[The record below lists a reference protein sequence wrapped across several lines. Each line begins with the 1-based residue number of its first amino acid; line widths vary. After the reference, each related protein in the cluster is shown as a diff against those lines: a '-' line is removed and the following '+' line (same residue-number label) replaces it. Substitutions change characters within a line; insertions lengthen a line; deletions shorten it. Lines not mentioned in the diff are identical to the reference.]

1 MSKSGETAAGHVV
14 KRRIKQADR
23 MVMIARTAAE
33 LFAEKGFHETGTRD
47 LAKATGVSE
56 ALLFR
61 YFPTKETLWKA
72 ALEACRENAVAAS
85 LRTLPNDPAST
96 ASLVKLTVTAANSF
110 LSEDRSPGSIN
121 RDVINRMI
129 LRSLAGDGRFADM
142 VRKDL
147 LHVLSIY
154 IASCLRAAKAAGDI
168 DLGQDDDADILARAY
183 VTPMFMAG
191 VWHLNDINLQDTP
204 DKAKTLIQQTVRSQ
218 LRSIGMSNAVIDREL
233 RSLAQEPNS

>member
-1 MSKSGETAAGHVV
+1 M
-14 KRRIKQADR
+14 KQADR

-61 YFPTKETLWKA
+61 YFPTKEILWKA

-85 LRTLPNDPAST
+85 LRTLPNEPAST
-96 ASLVKLTVTAANSF
+96 ASLVKLAVTAANSF
-110 LSEDRSPGSIN
+110 LSEDRSLSTIN

-129 LRSLAGDGRFADM
+129 LRSLAGDGCFADM

-168 DLGQDDDADILARAY
+168 ELAPDDDADILASAF

-191 VWHLNDINLQDTP
+191 VWHLNDLNFQGNP
-204 DKAKTLIQQTVRSQ
+204 ENAETLVQQTVRSQ
-218 LRSIGMSNAVIDREL
+218 LRSIGMSNVVIDREL
-233 RSLAQEPNS
+233 RSLKQKLDSRD